1 MVAET
6 PLSLP
11 SLTLLATGSLALA
24 LSLLFRLKSCAVND
38 LPKNLSANIFT
49 RTFNIFNPYPDR
61 RKMIHRFL
69 AALPV
74 VIFLVCAGFA
84 FLFIKILQS
93 GILLTVIV
101 LIVCLNLIVMEE
113 ASDVYSNASL
123 FVKAI
128 QDDDDMGE
136 GDLRIF
142 EIIKNALPKISNYY
156 LLLAIMF
163 LLSAMILPYV
173 MPSTIRVFAHFLGLI
188 VEGGALTGFLAPL
201 TAVLLFSI
209 STVIA
214 QITVRKVRAR
224 FSKYLLQSPTE

>member
-11 SLTLLATGSLALA
+11 SLMLLATGSLALA

-38 LPKNLSANIFT
+38 LPKNLSANIFS
-49 RTFNIFNPYPDR
+49 RAFNIFNPYPNR
-61 RKMIHRFL
+61 RKMIHGFL
-69 AALPV
+69 TVLPAAV
-74 VIFLVCAGFA
+74 FLVCVGFA

-93 GILLTVIV
+93 GILLSVIV
-101 LIVCLNLIVMEE
+101 LIVCLNLIVIDE
-113 ASDVYSNASL
+113 ASDVYFNANL
-123 FVKAI
+123 FIKAI

-142 EIIKNALPKISNYY
+142 EIIKNALPKMSNYY
-156 LLLAIMF
+156 LLLALLF
-163 LLSAMILPYV
+163 LASAVILPYI
-173 MPSTIRVFAHFLGLI
+173 MPSTMWVFARFLGLI

-201 TAVLLFSI
+201 TAVLLFSL

-214 QITVRKVRAR
+214 QITVRKVRGR
-224 FSKYLLQSPTE
+224 FLKYLRQSQTE